1 MKRRTLN
8 IKDFKQLLQ
17 STYKSRDTEENI
29 DIYFTRP
36 IGMVLTLVCK
46 RLGIHPNAVTIFS
59 FFLGI
64 AAGYMFYHTD
74 LLHNIYGVLLLM
86 AANFCDSADGQLAR
100 MTGKKTLTGRMLDG
114 FASDVW
120 FASVYV
126 AICLRLQGEL
136 IPGLEIHWG
145 IGIWLL
151 CSVAGF
157 IAHARQARL
166 ADYYR
171 NIHLFF
177 LLGKNGSELNSYE
190 SQRTIYEQYRAE
202 KNWVGMLFFYNYANY
217 CKAQEATTPQFQ
229 RLKQRLVATYGSLD
243 NIPQDVR
250 AEFCG
255 KSLPLMKYT
264 NFLTH
269 NWRAFVL
276 YFSCLINRPWIYPVF
291 EVTLMFVVSVYMH
304 KRHEG
309 ICRDFCTGTSAVSKE
324 GYLFDYGGTL
334 DTRGEHWS
342 KVLWRAYQKAEVPVE
357 WNDFWETY
365 CNTERRLGSEQIIK
379 SDDTFRRTLD
389 IKIGMQLEWLS
400 YSSLLKLDK
409 ETLKKKHDEILE
421 TAYSE
426 VQQVTAE
433 SKAALDELLQR
444 GCTMALV
451 SNFYGNIKTVLA
463 EFGLSKYFVEVIESA
478 DVNIRKPDPRIWQ
491 LGIEAL
497 QKHNAE
503 LAPADITV
511 VGDSQEKDIEPA
523 QSLGCKTILRGNAP
537 LIQELKLG

>member
-1 MKRRTLN
+1 MS
-8 IKDFKQLLQ
+8 IKEFRQLLQ

-36 IGMVLTLVCK
+36 IGMVITLVCK

-64 AAGYMFYHTD
+64 AAGWMFYHTD
-74 LLHNIYGVLLLM
+74 LVHNIYGVLLLM

-120 FASVYV
+120 FLSVYV

-136 IPGLEIHWG
+136 MPGLDIHWG

-151 CSVAGF
+151 GALAGF

-177 LLGKNGSELNSYE
+177 LLGSKGSELNSYE
-190 SQRTIYEQYRAE
+190 SQRAIYNKYKAE
-202 KNWVGMLFFYNYANY
+202 RNFVGMLFFYNYANY
-217 CKAQEATTPQFQ
+217 CHAQEAATPQFQ
-229 RLKQRLVATYGSLD
+229 RLRQRLVARYGSMA

-250 AEFCG
+250 EDFCRQ
-255 KSLPLMKYT
+255 SLPLMKYT

-276 YFSCLINRPWIYPVF
+276 FFSCLINRPWIYLMF
-291 EVTLMFVVSVYMH
+291 EVTVMYAVVVYMH

-309 ICRDFCTGTSAVSKE
+309 ICRNFCNGPVEQPKE
-324 GYLFDYGGTL
+324 GYLFDFGGTL

-342 KVLWRAYQKAEVPVE
+342 KVLWRAYQKAEVPVS
-357 WNDFWETY
+357 WDDFWQTY
-365 CNTERRLGSEQIIK
+365 CNTERRLGSEQIIMPYN
-379 SDDTFRRTLD
+379 TFRHTLD
-389 IKIGMQLEWLS
+389 TKIEMQLEWLT
-400 YSSLLKLDK
+400 YSGILKLDR
-409 ETLKKKHDEILE
+409 ETLKKMHDQILE
-421 TAYSE
+421 TAYNE
-426 VQQVTAE
+426 VEQVTAE
-433 SKAALDELLQR
+433 SKKALDGLQR
-444 GCTMALV
+444 RNIPMVLV
-451 SNFYGNIKTVLA
+451 SNFYGNINTVLR
-463 EFGLSKYFVEVIESA
+463 EFKLSQYFVEVIESA

-497 QKHNAE
+497 QKHNPE
-503 LAPADITV
+503 LTPADITV
-511 VGDSQEKDIEPA
+511 VGDSQEKDIQPA
-523 QSLGCKTILRGNAP
+523 QSLGCKTILRSNRP
-537 LIQELKLG
+537 LEKELNIN

>member
-1 MKRRTLN
+1 MS
-8 IKDFKQLLQ
+8 IKEFRQLLQ

-36 IGMVLTLVCK
+36 IGMVITLVCK

-64 AAGYMFYHTD
+64 AAGWMFYHTD
-74 LLHNIYGVLLLM
+74 LVHNIYGVLLLM

-120 FASVYV
+120 FLSVYV
-126 AICLRLQGEL
+126 AICLRMQGEL
-136 IPGLEIHWG
+136 IPGLDIHWG

-151 CSVAGF
+151 GALAGF

-177 LLGKNGSELNSYE
+177 LLGRSGSELNSYE
-190 SQRTIYEQYRAE
+190 SQREIYLKYKAE
-202 KNWVGMLFFYNYANY
+202 RNHVGMLFFYNYANY
-217 CKAQEATTPQFQ
+217 CRAQEASTPQFQ
-229 RLKQRLVATYGSLD
+229 HLRKRLIERYGSMD

-250 AEFCG
+250 EDFCRQ
-255 KSLPLMKYT
+255 SLPLMKYT

-276 YFSCLINRPWIYPVF
+276 FFSCLINRPWIYLMF
-291 EVTLMFVVSVYMH
+291 EVTVMYAVVVYMH

-309 ICRDFCTGTSAVSKE
+309 ICRKFCTEPLEQPKE
-324 GYLFDYGGTL
+324 GYLFDFGGTL

-342 KVLWRAYQKAEVPVE
+342 KVLWRAYQKAGVPVS
-357 WNDFWETY
+357 WDDFWQTY
-365 CNTERRLGSEQIIK
+365 CNTERRLGSEEIIK
-379 SDDTFRRTLD
+379 PYNTFRHTLD
-389 IKIGMQLEWLS
+389 TKIEMQLEWLT
-400 YSSLLKLDK
+400 YSGIVKLDRD
-409 ETLKKKHDEILE
+409 TLKKMHNDILE
-421 TAYSE
+421 TAYDE
-426 VQQVTAE
+426 VKQVTAE
-433 SKAALDELLQR
+433 SKLALEKLHR
-444 GCTMALV
+444 RNIPMALV
-451 SNFYGNIKTVLA
+451 SNFYGNINTVLR
-463 EFGLSKYFVEVIESA
+463 EFDLSQYFVEVIESA

-497 QKHNAE
+497 QKRYPE
-503 LAPADITV
+503 LKPADITV
-511 VGDSQEKDIEPA
+511 VGDSQEKDTQPA
-523 QSLGCKTILRGNAP
+523 QSLGCKTILRGNRP
-537 LIQELKLG
+537 LEEELNIQ